1 MSRAVER
8 HEDILRK
15 LAIRDEAYVEA
26 LLAREVEKD
35 EGSPLDP
42 RTRALIGLAA
52 MIAMDAAPP
61 SYLAAAEAGLAC
73 GVTKDEMVG
82 VLVAVTPTVGLARAV
97 SAAPKL
103 ALALGYDLV
112 LALEGL
118 TEGRSGLWEGID

>member
-15 LAIRDEAYVEA
+15 LAIRDDAYVESV
-26 LLAREVEKD
+26 LASAD
-35 EGSPLDP
+35 ESGEASGLDP
-42 RTRALIGLAA
+42 KSRSLIGLAA

-61 SYLAAAEAGLAC
+61 SYLAAVEAGLAC

-82 VLVAVTPTVGLARAV
+82 VLVAVTPTVGLARVV

-112 LALEGL
+112 LALEER
-118 TEGRSGLWEGID
+118 TEGRSSLWEGVR

>member
-1 MSRAVER
+1 VSRAVER

-15 LAIRDEAYVEA
+15 LAIRDDAYVESV
-26 LLAREVEKD
+26 LACEVERS
-35 EGSPLDP
+35 EASALDR

-52 MIAMDAAPP
+52 MIALDAAPP

-82 VLVAVTPTVGLARAV
+82 VLVAVTPTVGLARVV

-112 LALEGL
+112 LALEAL
-118 TEGRSGLWEGID
+118 TEGRSGLWEGVD

>member
-15 LAIRDEAYVEA
+15 LAIRDDAYVESV
-26 LLAREVEKD
+26 LARGVDRSEA
-35 EGSPLDP
+35 SALDP

-82 VLVAVTPTVGLARAV
+82 VLVAVTPIVGLARVV

-103 ALALGYDLV
+103 ALALGCDLV
-112 LALEGL
+112 LALEAL
-118 TEGRSGLWEGID
+118 TEGRSGLWEGVD